1 MLYAAVDIGS
11 NSIRHIVVD
20 INDGVLGYVESSS
33 NITRITEG
41 MGLGD
46 SELGKSGIDRSLAVI
61 KGLKQR
67 LDKFDIKAENR
78 MIFATESLRQ
88 ATNSH
93 DVINAIE
100 RDFGQSLKILSGKEE
115 ACAGFAGARS
125 AFPDIGLLFDLGGG
139 SLEISGENESFSFP
153 LGAVRLTNAFEEDYD
168 AASAAVREKLSGI
181 NFPKGVLAGIGG
193 TSSSIVMMLD
203 HIPVNQYH
211 PVKVN
216 GRQVRTEELEE
227 LMRRVKRSGKDKSR
241 ITGLEPARADII
253 LAGMTVIKAVL
264 EIAGA
269 KEYIHSECGIMW
281 GLLALSLRQ
290 KGLNISRISFNN

>member
-61 KGLKQR
+61 KDLKKR
-67 LDKFDIKAENR
+67 LDGFDIKVENR
-78 MIFATESLRQ
+78 VIFATESLRQ

-93 DVINAIE
+93 DVIKAIE
-100 RDFGQSLKILSGKEE
+100 RDFGQSLKILSGEEE
-115 ACAGFAGARS
+115 ARAGFFGARS

-139 SLEISGENESFSFP
+139 SLEISGETGSFSFP
-153 LGAVRLTNAFEEDYD
+153 LGAVRLTNAFGEDFEAVSD
-168 AASAAVREKLSGI
+168 AVRERLSGI
-181 NFPKGVLAGIGG
+181 NFPKGLLAGIGG
-193 TSSSIVMMLD
+193 TSSSIIMMRD
-203 HIPVNQYH
+203 HIPVDEYH
-211 PVKVN
+211 PLKVN
-216 GRQVRTEELEE
+216 GRRVKTAELEE
-227 LMRRVKRSGKDKSR
+227 LISRVKLSGKDKSR

-253 LAGMTVIKAVL
+253 LAGMTVIKAVM

-269 KEYIHSECGIMW
+269 EEYLHSECGIMW
-281 GLLALSLRQ
+281 GLLAFSLRR
-290 KGLNISRISFNN
+290 KGINISRITFNN